1 MSGLFDE
8 SFRYCLS
15 KIEHIDL
22 FIWLFVG
29 GKLVKLFTLVVIVT
43 MNMSDDYLKSNRD
56 WDPSYFSM
64 LFSDDFNDFSD
75 LWSSN
80 MGDKELV
87 NAVEKLEIYSS
98 IVEDI
103 SLDDNVLYQ
112 AVEQIEQ
119 E

>member
-1 MSGLFDE
+1 MRLEAKMNETFNE
-8 SFRYCLS
+8 RY
-15 KIEHIDL
+15 
-22 FIWLFVG
+22 
-29 GKLVKLFTLVVIVT
+29 T
-43 MNMSDDYLKSNRD
+43 
-56 WDPSYFSM
+56 
-64 LFSDDFNDFSD
+64 
-75 LWSSN
+75 N

-87 NAVEKLEIYSS
+87 NAVEKLERYSP